1 MQHLSIITRHARIVV
16 ATTIVGA
23 GALSGCSADSLGI
36 GANSQSQL
44 SFSATGASTA
54 SANAAALVPVTVGT
68 HTLDLTQVSLTVDR
82 AELKRAHTDAC
93 AGDDDNH
100 PTTSTTAA
108 AGSCAE
114 VKIGPTTVDL
124 PLSGSL
130 VSLPANALPSGTF
143 REFTLRV
150 SQVRLKGTYDT
161 QAFDVTLTVNV
172 RQEVEFATPLVVTD
186 GSPTSITVSVPAGD
200 WLKNPDGTLI
210 DPGKIASTPS
220 LLSAV
225 QARIAASFRA
235 FEDRDHD
242 GKDDHGS
249 HGEHS

>member
-1 MQHLSIITRHARIVV
+1 MQYLSIITRHARLVI
-16 ATTIVGA
+16 ATTIAGA

-44 SFSATGASTA
+44 SFSASGSSTA
-54 SANAAALVPVTVGT
+54 SANAAVLAPVTVGA
-68 HTLDLTQVSLTVDR
+68 HTLDLAQVSLTVDL

-93 AGDDDNH
+93 AGDDDH
-100 PTTSTTAA
+100 PTTASTAA

-124 PLSGSL
+124 PLTGSL

-143 REFTLRV
+143 RELTLRV
-150 SQVRLKGTYDT
+150 SQVRLKGTYDAK
-161 QAFDVTLTVNV
+161 AFDVTLTVKV
-172 RQEVEFATPLVVTD
+172 KQEIEFATPLVVTE
-186 GSPTSITVSVPAGD
+186 GSATSITVSVPAGD
-200 WLKNPDGTLI
+200 WLKNADGTLI
-210 DPGKIASTPS
+210 DPSKIASSPS
-220 LLSAV
+220 LMSAV

-242 GKDDHGS
+242 GKDDHGN
-249 HGEHS
+249 HGDHG